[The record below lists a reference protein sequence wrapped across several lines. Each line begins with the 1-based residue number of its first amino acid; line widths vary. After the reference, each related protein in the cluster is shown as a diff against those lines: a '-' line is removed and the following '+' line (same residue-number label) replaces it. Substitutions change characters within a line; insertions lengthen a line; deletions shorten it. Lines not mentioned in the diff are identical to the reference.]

1 MKLFSPMI
9 IVSKR
14 LNPVMFTVLT
24 YMKQL
29 LLTVRCFSL
38 LKRLKSRIEKSCSL
52 LELAFTTI
60 LVTVGRI
67 PSQSD
72 LLVTYTV
79 FVTVARR
86 EMRVVRRSSPILA
99 MAARRSA
106 FLLFMIG
113 IRFGGGAL
121 CCAD

>member
-1 MKLFSPMI
+1 
-9 IVSKR
+9 
-14 LNPVMFTVLT
+14 MFTVLT

-29 LLTVRCFSL
+29 LLTVKCFSL
-38 LKRLKSRIEKSCSL
+38 PKRLKSRIEKSCSL

-86 EMRVVRRSSPILA
+86 EMRVVRRSSPIQA

-113 IRFGGGAL
+113 FRFGRGAL